1 MKKAETAR
9 SPRLRGLAERLHWCV
24 RGLLVAVLSQAGS
37 VVLLTLTV
45 TTFATMAL
53 GIGFLILPVVMT
65 AVRGLANFHR
75 RTAKEWTGE
84 GIDTP
89 YRRSTV
95 DGAYDTAGTVAHC
108 RRLLSDPATW
118 RDVLWMALDAPVGL
132 VLGLLPVSL
141 VAYGLNG
148 MFVTPLFWESMG
160 PKWGFGATWFIT
172 DQGAANLAIPQGFV
186 LVVIGLLIA
195 PPLGRLYLSFNR
207 ALLAPTRSAL
217 LALRVEQLTETRSE
231 AVEAQAAELRRI
243 ERDLHDGA
251 QARLV
256 SLGMKLGLADTQL
269 DTNPELVRR
278 LLADAMESSSQALD
292 ELRDLV
298 RGIHPPVLAERGLD
312 GAVRA
317 LAMALAI
324 PVEVVIDLPRR
335 PQAPIESATY
345 FVIAE
350 ALANVTKHS
359 GADRASIRL
368 QYADGRLRAEVGDN
382 GRGGAEAEGGSGLRG
397 LQRRL
402 ASFDG
407 TLDINSPMGGP
418 TLVTMELP
426 CEL

>member
-1 MKKAETAR
+1 M
-9 SPRLRGLAERLHWCV
+9 

-37 VVLLTLTV
+37 VVLLTV
-45 TTFATMAL
+45 TASTFAAMAI
-53 GIGFLILPVVMT
+53 GIGFLVLPVVMT

-75 RTAKEWTGE
+75 RVVREWTGE
-84 GIDTP
+84 AIDTP
-89 YRRSTV
+89 YRQTTV
-95 DGAYDTAGTVAHC
+95 DGAYDTAGTFAHC

-118 RDVLWMALDAPVGL
+118 RDLLWMLLSAPVGL
-132 VLGLLPVSL
+132 ILGLLPASF

-148 MFVTPLFWESMG
+148 MFVTPFLWQSMG
-160 PKWGFGATWFIT
+160 PNWGFGATWFIT
-172 DQGAANLAIPQGFV
+172 DQGDANLAIPQGFL

-195 PPLGRLYLSFNR
+195 PGLGRLYIRFNR
-207 ALLAPTRSAL
+207 ALLAPTRNARL
-217 LALRVEQLTETRSE
+217 TLRVEQLTETR
-231 AVEAQAAELRRI
+231 ADVVKAQAAELRRI

-269 DTNPELVRR
+269 DSNPALVRQ
-278 LLADAMESSSQALD
+278 LLLDARESSSQALS

-317 LAMALAI
+317 LAVTLAI
-324 PVEVVIDLPRR
+324 PVEVSIDLPGRLQ
-335 PQAPIESATY
+335 PPIESAAY

-359 GADRASIRL
+359 GANRASVRL
-368 QYADGRLRAEVGDN
+368 WHTDDRLRAEVGDN
-382 GRGGAEAEGGSGLRG
+382 GRGGARAEGGSGLRG

-407 TLDINSPMGGP
+407 KLDISSPLGGP